1 MRCPKCGFI
10 SFDHV
15 EACLKCSKDITKFAS
30 DLEGTTYNVK
40 PPSFLKFQKGGG
52 RAQTERSG
60 ISFDAEDEYDVV
72 DPDLNVLVEEDEDN
86 EIAFN
91 GGLDFDDLAEE
102 ENFEIALGDDDS
114 DDEGI
119 DLGQFEDAF
128 AEEEPDI
135 GGHNT
140 LSMDLPDELNDI
152 SDLSAP
158 STKDVGKQ
166 RKNPGNHSGGD
177 DFDDFSLDL
186 DIGELDDD
194 EFSLTSSEDADQTES
209 DGLENLSFDDLGLSE
224 AEEVPAPPTKK
235 EHGEMDM
242 DADLDFDLD
251 LGGISLDKDE

>member
-15 EACLKCSKDITKFAS
+15 EACLKCSKNITKFAS
-30 DLEGTTYNVK
+30 ELEGTTYNAK
-40 PPSFLKFQKGGG
+40 PPSFLKFQKSEGH
-52 RAQTERSG
+52 AQTERVG

-72 DPDLNVLVEEDEDN
+72 DPDLNVLVEDEDN

-114 DDEGI
+114 DDAGI

-128 AEEEPDI
+128 GEEEPDLRE
-135 GGHNT
+135 HNT
-140 LSMDLPDELNDI
+140 LSMDLPDELTDI

-158 STKDVGKQ
+158 SPKGIEKQ
-166 RKNPGNHSGGD
+166 EKNPENRAGGE
-177 DFDDFSLDL
+177 DFGDFSLDL

-209 DGLENLSFDDLGLSE
+209 DSLENLSLDDLGLSE